1 MTPEVT
7 VLEQNRFASSL
18 RAEIGDIRPYR
29 FIRIGMH
36 DRVAIAVDVNG
47 YVGIER
53 PLKCC
58 FLDLLNCASF
68 GQFLGVLTDDAP
80 QRMQVCYFVA
90 SQFES
95 RIRGHA
101 FSNRG
106 PVTIEVALTTQII
119 SAHEYAV
126 DPAGCTNR
134 IDERNQ
140 HDFAANF
147 AARVTF
153 IEAPCQVRKREHA
166 GYFLSMETRLQVN
179 LRSGATGPVSVDGN
193 VAAG

>member
-18 RAEIGDIRPYR
+18 RAEVGDIRPYR

-53 PLKCC
+53 QLKCC
-58 FLDLLNCASF
+58 FLDLLNFASF

-80 QRMQVCYFVA
+80 QRMQVCYFIA

-95 RIRGHA
+95 RIRNKVRSVHL
-101 FSNRG
+101 
-106 PVTIEVALTTQII
+106 P
-119 SAHEYAV
+119 
-126 DPAGCTNR
+126 PAGFHTGR
-134 IDERNQ
+134 SS
-140 HDFAANF
+140 AN
-147 AARVTF
+147 V
-153 IEAPCQVRKREHA
+153 VGK
-166 GYFLSMETRLQVN
+166 
-179 LRSGATGPVSVDGN
+179 
-193 VAAG
+193 